1 MVIRADLPA
10 AQQLILVEKDRH
22 GRVTTRETLPV
33 RFWQLEGGEPGWR
46 EAIPDRSRTEK
57 PSQVSDGRREMG

>member
-1 MVIRADLPA
+1 MTCSMRAPGWSARSARGEGGKMVIRADLPA

-33 RFWQLEGGEPGWR
+33 RFWQLEGGEPG
-46 EAIPDRSRTEK
+46 
-57 PSQVSDGRREMG
+57 